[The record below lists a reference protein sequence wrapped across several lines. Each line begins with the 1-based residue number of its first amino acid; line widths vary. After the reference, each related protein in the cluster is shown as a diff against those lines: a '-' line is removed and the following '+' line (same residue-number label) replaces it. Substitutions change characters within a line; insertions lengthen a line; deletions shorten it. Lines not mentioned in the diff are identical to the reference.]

1 MSDEP
6 RLPVPA
12 PPAPISEAEYESIA
26 DAVMET
32 ARGRWFLAEYAR
44 RNRHADTTAVLGA
57 IQRLEGTLAVARAPA
72 PEIDRIRMD
81 IREMAQAIA
90 STKAEIAAIKP
101 EGVEG
106 GRFEEA
112 SVELDAIVQATATAT
127 GDILGAAETIQEIAW
142 TLREQG
148 TPDEV
153 CDLIDAKATDIYTA
167 CSFQDITGQRTRKV
181 IGVLRFLEQRI
192 DTMMAIW
199 GDSGVAPAPPP
210 APAKAEDGLLNGP
223 ALPGEGLGQ
232 TDVDLMMDEALF
244 ADAGRRPTGEPVA
257 AATAAE
263 VDDAVPDGAED
274 LLFDEPAPVPP
285 EPAGVALQARA
296 TAAAALSTDDGPLS
310 PAPRP
315 ARDAGAAG
323 LPSIEDIEKLSFVEK
338 VALSS

>member
-12 PPAPISEAEYESIA
+12 APAPISESDYEAIAE
-26 DAVMET
+26 AVMET

-57 IQRLEGTLAVARAPA
+57 IQRLEGTLAAARAPS
-72 PEIDRIRMD
+72 PEIERIRMD

-90 STKAEIAAIKP
+90 QTKAEIAAIKP
-101 EGVEG
+101 EGGDG

-112 SVELDAIVQATATAT
+112 SVELDAIVQATAAAT

-192 DTMMAIW
+192 DSMMAIW
-199 GDSGVAPAPPP
+199 GDAGVAPAPPP
-210 APAKAEDGLLNGP
+210 PASAEQKDSLLNGP

-232 TDVDLMMDEALF
+232 SDVDLMMDETLF
-244 ADAGRRPTGEPVA
+244 ADAA
-257 AATAAE
+257 
-263 VDDAVPDGAED
+263 GAEA
-274 LLFDEPAPVPP
+274 LPAGHRGAEPSPAPP
-285 EPAGVALQARA
+285 EPAGVALEARA
-296 TAAAALSTDDGPLS
+296 TAAAALATDDRPLS
-310 PAPRP
+310 PSPRP
-315 ARDAGAAG
+315 ARDAAATG
-323 LPSIEDIEKLSFVEK
+323 RLPSIEEIEKLSFVEK